1 MDDIDATRELA
12 LAEAAG
18 VPFRWME
25 RPSNDVNTPCVYEII
40 DGWRVSTTDERA
52 TEESVRDYVD
62 RSAAVD
68 DFVGRVQGFVRYKE
82 LRKRFLG
89 H

>member
-18 VPFRWME
+18 VPFCWMQ
-25 RPSNDVNTPCVYEII
+25 RPSNDVNTPCIYEIE

-52 TEESVRDYVD
+52 SEESVSDYSD
-62 RSAAVD
+62 RAAAVQ
-68 DFVGRVQGFVRYKE
+68 DFVSRVQGAVRYKE
-82 LRKRFLG
+82 LRKKLLG

>member
-18 VPFRWME
+18 VPFCWMR
-25 RPSNDVNTPCVYEII
+25 RPSNDVDTSCIYKTA
-40 DGWRVSTTDERA
+40 DGWRVSTTNERS
-52 TEESVRDYVD
+52 TEESVNDHSD

-68 DFVGRVQGFVRYKE
+68 DFVNRVQGIVRYKE
-82 LRKRFLG
+82 LRKKFLG